1 MIGNVDLWFPTT
13 IYTNQYNFSN
23 NEKENLISKI
33 ENLSRMV
40 PVGGNNWYSKI
51 INSCGTYNLL
61 EDSDFNNLNKW
72 VEDSINEFAQTLSC
86 KQKFTL
92 TDGWFNIYHKG
103 DFQEMHYHSKHT
115 FSCAFYLKAPEGSSP
130 ICFENPLMPDMKK
143 PEYSTQQQLN
153 FSACEYPAKE
163 GQLVAFRSY
172 LRHIV
177 PPHPLEETR
186 ISLAY
191 NIL

>member
-1 MIGNVDLWFPTT
+1 MTGKIDLWFPTV
-13 IYTNQYNFSN
+13 IYTNNYTFAT

-51 INSCGTYNLL
+51 INSCGSYNLI
-61 EDSDFNNLNKW
+61 EDSDFKNLNEW
-72 VEDSINEFAQTLSC
+72 VEQCINEYAQTLGC
-86 KQKFTL
+86 AQKFKL
-92 TDGWFNIYHKG
+92 TDSWFNIYHKG

-115 FSCAFYLKAPEGSSP
+115 FSCVFFLKAPDGSAP
-130 ICFENPLMPDMKK
+130 LNFESPLMPDMKK
-143 PEYSTQQQLN
+143 PDYKIQNNLN
-153 FSACEYPAKE
+153 FSACDYEAEE
-163 GQLVAFRSY
+163 GKLIAFRSY

-177 PPHPLEETR
+177 PPHAVEETR